1 MIRVLIYLTT
11 QAVAGA
17 MTAVLLLDLFEA
29 QIIHIAGP
37 RLYSC

>member
-1 MIRVLIYLTT
+1 MFHALIYLMT
-11 QAVAGA
+11 QAVVGA

-29 QIIHIAGP
+29 QNIYNAGP